1 MRTVKRFEP
10 VSVMKMSA
18 ICYAFSGLLEG
29 ALFSV
34 MFSIIP
40 LALPH
45 DAKMPPFVGVI
56 FGGFSIILFP
66 IFFAIWGQSSADSV
80 HWSITWRL
88 GGLAVSRWKSS
99 NS

>member
-1 MRTVKRFEP
+1 MRTGKRFEP

-66 IFFAIWGQSSADSV
+66 IFFAIVGA
-80 HWSITWRL
+80 IF
-88 GGLAVSRWKSS
+88 GGLGALVYNLAARWAGGVQVEVE
-99 NS
+99 